1 MTKRVWPLL
10 CVVVLMA
17 FAAARDAFNDWV
29 DQTHLPAVLSETS
42 VEVLDRNGQLLRA
55 YTVENGIWRLG
66 VTADEVDPLFLD
78 MLIAYEDKRFYTH
91 AGVDLLAMARA
102 TLQSAWHGRVVS
114 GGSTLTMQ
122 VSRLL
127 ENSGTGRWKGKVR
140 QMRLAWALEKRLSKD
155 RILALYLTHAPYG
168 GNLEGL
174 RAATL
179 SWYGKEPT
187 RLTPAQAAF
196 LIALPQ
202 SPERR
207 RPDRHLRAAQDARD
221 RVLTRLETS
230 KTLTVETALAAR
242 TETIPAGKRPFPTM
256 AAHLSDRAL
265 AAAPEKV
272 RHNVTL
278 EKGLQVSLERLA
290 SNTLTGK
297 QERLSIAMLVAD
309 HQTGE
314 ILASVG
320 SGGYSNHDHRE
331 GFVDMTQAVRSPG
344 STLKPL
350 VYALGIDQGLIHPE
364 TIIDDRPVR
373 FGSYAPQNFDGQ
385 FRGELRVADALQQSL
400 NIPVVLL
407 ADQIGPAR
415 IMSAMQ
421 KTGAAPRLPSGKA
434 GLAMVLGGVGVTLE
448 ELAQIYA
455 MQARGGMAID
465 LTWQADVEQKTG
477 TRVLSRAASW
487 QVGHILSGISLP
499 SGMSQ
504 RGLAFKTGTSYGHRD
519 AWAVGYD
526 GQHVIAVWI
535 GRPDGT
541 PVPGAFGGDLAAPV
555 LFEAFQYLKPK
566 LDPFGPPPPETL
578 LVNAAALPLP
588 LQRFRGRNA
597 VFETAADA
605 PKLAFPPDG
614 ARLLATTKGLTI
626 KVKNGKLP
634 YSVLTNGHL
643 AATQVHQREMTLSEI
658 GKGASTVTIVDAQG
672 RSDRINVWLE

>member
-1 MTKRVWPLL
+1 
-10 CVVVLMA
+10 MA
-17 FAAARDAFNDWV
+17 LAAARDAFDDWV
-29 DQTHLPAVLSETS
+29 DQTQLPAVLSETS

-78 MLIAYEDKRFYTH
+78 MLIAYEDKRFYAH

-102 TLQSAWHGRVVS
+102 TLQSAWNGRVVS

-140 QMRLAWALEKRLSKD
+140 QMRLAWALERRLSKD

-230 KTLTVETALAAR
+230 KTLTVETALAAK
-242 TETIPAGKRPFPTM
+242 TETIPAEKHPFPTL

-265 AAAPEKV
+265 ADAPEKV

-448 ELAQIYA
+448 ELVQIYA
-455 MQARGGMAID
+455 MQARGGIAID

-566 LDPFGPPPPETL
+566 LDPLGPPPPKTL
-578 LVNAAALPLP
+578 MVNAAALPLP

-626 KVKNGKLP
+626 KVKNGELP

-643 AATQVHQREMTLSEI
+643 AATQVHHREMTLSDI

-672 RSDRINVWLE
+672 RSDRVSVWLE

>member
-140 QMRLAWALEKRLSKD
+140 QMRLAWALERRLSKD

-230 KTLTVETALAAR
+230 KTLTVETALAAK
-242 TETIPAGKRPFPTM
+242 TETIPAGKHPFPTL

-265 AAAPEKV
+265 TDAPEKV

-455 MQARGGMAID
+455 MQARGDMAID

>member
-1 MTKRVWPLL
+1 
-10 CVVVLMA
+10 MA
-17 FAAARDAFNDWV
+17 LAAARDAFDDWV

-66 VTADEVDPLFLD
+66 VTVDEVDPLFLD
-78 MLIAYEDKRFYTH
+78 MLIAYEDKRFYAH

-140 QMRLAWALEKRLSKD
+140 QMRLAWALERRLSKD

-230 KTLTVETALAAR
+230 KTLTVEAALAAK
-242 TETIPAGKRPFPTM
+242 TETIPAGKHPFPTL

-265 AAAPEKV
+265 ADAPEKV

-278 EKGLQVSLERLA
+278 DKGLQVSLERLA

-314 ILASVG
+314 ILASIG

-373 FGSYAPQNFDGQ
+373 FGSYEPQNFDGQ

-455 MQARGGMAID
+455 MQARGGIAID

-526 GQHVIAVWI
+526 GQDVIAVWI

-566 LDPFGPPPPETL
+566 LEPLGPPPPETL
-578 LVNAAALPLP
+578 MVNAAALPLP

-626 KVKNGKLP
+626 KVKNGELP

-643 AATQVHQREMTLSEI
+643 AATQVHHREMTLSEI
-658 GKGASTVTIVDAQG
+658 GKGESTVTIVDAQG
-672 RSDRINVWLE
+672 RSDRVSVWLE

>member
-1 MTKRVWPLL
+1 MKKRVWPLL

-17 FAAARDAFNDWV
+17 LAAARDAFDDWV

-66 VTADEVDPLFLD
+66 VTVDEVDPLFLD
-78 MLIAYEDKRFYTH
+78 MLIAYEDKRFYAH

-140 QMRLAWALEKRLSKD
+140 QMRLAWALERRLSKD

-230 KTLTVETALAAR
+230 KTLTVEAALAAK
-242 TETIPAGKRPFPTM
+242 TETIPAGKHPFPTL

-265 AAAPEKV
+265 ADAPEKV

-278 EKGLQVSLERLA
+278 DKGLQVSLERLA

-314 ILASVG
+314 ILASIG

-373 FGSYAPQNFDGQ
+373 FGSYEPQNFDGQ

-455 MQARGGMAID
+455 MQARGGIAID

-526 GQHVIAVWI
+526 GQDVIAVWI

-566 LDPFGPPPPETL
+566 LEPLGPPPPETL
-578 LVNAAALPLP
+578 MVNAAALPLP

-626 KVKNGKLP
+626 KVKNGELP

-643 AATQVHQREMTLSEI
+643 AATQVHHREMTLSEI
-658 GKGASTVTIVDAQG
+658 GKGESTVTIVDAQG
-672 RSDRINVWLE
+672 RSDRVSVWLE